1 MSIFGLGD
9 VEWHDRAR
17 CGQDTEEAKR
27 VRDFFFS
34 SELSEQYQARDL
46 CYGCEVRAECLK
58 WALDTKQIWGV
69 WGGRTEDDI
78 RRALSVSYTGQEIR
92 RRRSPQ
98 CPYCGARPVHLSV
111 YEVDQPGGGR
121 WATAK
126 IVQCDSCGFS
136 WKSRTSANA
145 VNNYHVAREAKLR
158 KKAEEKEK
166 LKAKKEKKKKPK
178 AT

>member
-9 VEWHDRAR
+9 VNWHDRAR
-17 CGQDTEEAKR
+17 CAGDSADAREVKKL
-27 VRDFFFS
+27 FFS
-34 SELSEQYQARDL
+34 SELHEQYEARNF
-46 CYGCEVRAECLK
+46 CYGCEVRSECLK
-58 WALDTKQIWGV
+58 WALDNKQIWGV

-78 RRALSVSYTGQEIR
+78 RRALSVSHTGQEIR

-98 CPYCGARPVHLSV
+98 CPYCSARPAHLSV
-111 YEVDQPGGGR
+111 HEVDLPGGGR

-126 IVQCDSCGFS
+126 IVQCGSCGFA

-145 VNNYHVAREAKLR
+145 VNAYHADREAKLK
-158 KKAEEKEK
+158 KKAAEKEK
-166 LKAKKEKKKKPK
+166 LAAKKKKRK